1 MRTTALALLL
11 GLGAV
16 TSAVA
21 ADVKPSPYVGLLGT
35 YVLPDSVRDADYG
48 VGGKI
53 LYGLPLTKSL
63 NVEFNAFGNILER
76 TTAPGV
82 DNQYGLGV
90 DLMAPL
96 LHGPVQPFLIGGV
109 GAVYEQL
116 GNTADKNVFTPYLD
130 AGAGVLFKITDQL
143 SARAEATYFLD
154 FNGNSYKGSHDNLG
168 DGRFSLGVQYAL
180 FKPKPA
186 PVAVAAVPPPP
197 PPPPEPVAPPPPPPP
212 ADADGDGVPDTRDE
226 CPNTPA
232 GVKVDARGCPLDS
245 DGDGVADYLD
255 QCPGTPKGFKVD
267 AVGCIIEQTVILRTV
282 NFEFN
287 KDTLTTEAK
296 DTLDLVA
303 AGMASQPKLTVIIS
317 GHTDSVGADAYN
329 QKLSLKRAEVVRAY
343 MVGKGVAEVRLKA
356 EGYGESKPIASND
369 TEEGRAENRRVEFQV
384 LNKPLGVKVIKKG
397 SNATKPRQG
406 Q

>member
-1 MRTTALALLL
+1 
-11 GLGAV
+11 
-16 TSAVA
+16 
-21 ADVKPSPYVGLLGT
+21 
-35 YVLPDSVRDADYG
+35 
-48 VGGKI
+48 
-53 LYGLPLTKSL
+53 
-63 NVEFNAFGNILER
+63 
-76 TTAPGV
+76 
-82 DNQYGLGV
+82 
-90 DLMAPL
+90 
-96 LHGPVQPFLIGGV
+96 
-109 GAVYEQL
+109 
-116 GNTADKNVFTPYLD
+116 
-130 AGAGVLFKITDQL
+130 
-143 SARAEATYFLD
+143 
-154 FNGNSYKGSHDNLG
+154 
-168 DGRFSLGVQYAL
+168 
-180 FKPKPA
+180 
-186 PVAVAAVPPPP
+186 
-197 PPPPEPVAPPPPPPP
+197 
-212 ADADGDGVPDTRDE
+212 VPDTRDE